1 MKPDETLETLG
12 TLFRNIETQ
21 EALSRIAKNDDFLTF
36 LSELRGVKD
45 TLQQAYNDADLTKP
59 IPTAEIKGQLTA
71 IIILLK
77 GLDTSE
83 TVVRQLKQRVE
94 SVRAEIASGG
104 GVRNPIS
111 AAIRPQGG

>member
-1 MKPDETLETLG
+1 MKQPETVETLHA
-12 TLFRNIETQ
+12 LFQEIGTQ
-21 EALSRIAKNDDFLTF
+21 EALGRIAKNDDFLTF
-36 LSELRGVKD
+36 LVELKGARD
-45 TLQQAYNDADLTKP
+45 TIQQAYNEADLTKP

-71 IIILLK
+71 INILLK
-77 GLDTSE
+77 GLDTTE

-94 SVRAEIASGG
+94 TVRAEIASGG